1 MHHLK
6 LIFSILLI
14 QAFMNSYWWRL
25 HGCLSCRAIF
35 EQTLK
40 VLHS

>member
-14 QAFMNSYWWRL
+14 QAFMKSYWWRL
-25 HGCLSCRAIF
+25 HGCL
-35 EQTLK
+35 
-40 VLHS
+40 